1 MGTIKTN
8 ASFTVRHNSLLDKTT
23 SALKKITQHL
33 IAETKSTNS
42 YLVVS
47 DKDGKIK
54 KIPAK
59 DL

>member
-1 MGTIKTN
+1 MGKAKTHIGFSDKFKLETN
-8 ASFTVRHNSLLDKTT
+8 AIDK
-23 SALKKITQHL
+23 ALEKVTQHL
-33 IAETKSTNS
+33 IDETRAANS

-47 DKDGKIK
+47 DKNGKIK

>member
-1 MGTIKTN
+1 MGTVKTN
-8 ASFTVRHNSLLDKTT
+8 SGFSVRHNSLLKKT
-23 SALKKITQHL
+23 SDALKKVSQHL
-33 IAETKSTNS
+33 IAETRATNS

-47 DKDGKIK
+47 GKNGKIK

>member
-1 MGTIKTN
+1 MATVKTN
-8 ASFTVRHNSLLDKTT
+8 PGFSVKHKSLLNKTT
-23 SALKKITQHL
+23 DALKKVTQHL
-33 IAETKSTNS
+33 IAETKATNS

-47 DKDGKIK
+47 DKNGKIK

>member
-1 MGTIKTN
+1 MAKAKTDTGFSEKFI
-8 ASFTVRHNSLLDKTT
+8 AESKAIDK
-23 SALKKITQHL
+23 ALNKVTQHL
-33 IAETKSTNS
+33 ISETKATNS

-47 DKDGKIK
+47 DKNGKIK